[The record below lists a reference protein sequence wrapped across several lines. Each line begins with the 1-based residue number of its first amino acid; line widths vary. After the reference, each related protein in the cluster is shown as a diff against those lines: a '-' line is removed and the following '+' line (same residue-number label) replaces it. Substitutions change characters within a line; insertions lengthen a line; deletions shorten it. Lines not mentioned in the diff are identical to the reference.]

1 MVLIYRGLILDEGND
16 GHEKLL
22 ARKQRRLEKLGE
34 TPSTWKI
41 LKFYAPRLIGTGGAW
56 FVWDIAFY
64 GLKLFS
70 GPIFAQI
77 NPEGD
82 LVTNNGYLLIN
93 NLCALVG
100 YYAAAY
106 VIDKPSIGRKRLQ
119 FVSFIICA
127 VLFIITGAI
136 FNTASAQLLLFLYF
150 ISSFFGQ
157 LGPNVTTYVMAA
169 ETYPTELR
177 ATCHGISAFLGKAGA
192 LTATISFSH
201 MTSPQIFYVCGG
213 AGIIGAFFTLFFS
226 VDLTHVSLAEH
237 DVQLELFLEGRLD
250 EYKGKLNDKKHL
262 SLFER
267 MTGRHGEYASNWAND
282 LISNEHRKIS
292 LEAIDETSPVDV
304 KSKGH
309 IASE

>member
-1 MVLIYRGLILDEGND
+1 VSTSFANNNLPSSYCVLLTLVRATLAAMVLIYRGLILDEGND

-70 GPIFAQI
+70 GPIFEQI

-82 LVTNNGYLLIN
+82 LATTNGYLLIN

-106 VIDKPSIGRKRLQ
+106 VIDKPAVGRKRLQ
-119 FVSFIICA
+119 FVSFLICA

-136 FNTASAQLLLFLYF
+136 FNTASAQVLLFLYF

-157 LGPNVTTYVMAA
+157 LGPNVTTYVMA
-169 ETYPTELR
+169 
-177 ATCHGISAFLGKAGA
+177 GK
-192 LTATISFSH
+192 
-201 MTSPQIFYVCGG
+201 
-213 AGIIGAFFTLFFS
+213 
-226 VDLTHVSLAEH
+226 SLK
-237 DVQLELFLEGRLD
+237 VLIV
-250 EYKGKLNDKKHL
+250 L
-262 SLFER
+262 SLRSKTHNPFR
-267 MTGRHGEYASNWAND
+267 SSRDVSN
-282 LISNEHRKIS
+282 
-292 LEAIDETSPVDV
+292 
-304 KSKGH
+304 
-309 IASE
+309 